1 MISRKQK
8 FTLILACLFLF
19 LISAC
24 KTKQDAVN
32 TLEDI
37 NNPIEEY
44 MDTLNTA
51 AATLDWIGKYNG
63 VLNTKSNELT
73 EYSLQLNADNTYS
86 LQTFSPNKKDIQQ
99 ATKIG
104 EFVISESD
112 NIIDL
117 KNSGIKIKFMKD
129 VAQITKESIGTNI
142 DFEKENSY
150 LYKEEKSPLLN
161 NYWVLSSIHDSIFD
175 LEKNEA
181 QAFLLLNFK
190 ERAIYYGGCN
200 RCQITFRSVIEGEI
214 AFLKNGICTKMYCP
228 PESNFDDELSDILKK
243 TFYYSIEND
252 TLTFSDKKK
261 TLAKFISPL

>member
-1 MISRKQK
+1 MISIKQK
-8 FTLILACLFLF
+8 FTLTLISLFLIF
-19 LISAC
+19 ISAC

-44 MDTLNTA
+44 ADTLNSA
-51 AATLDWIGKYNG
+51 EAPLDWSGKYNG
-63 VLNTKSNELT
+63 IVNSKSNELI

-86 LQTFSPNKKDIQQ
+86 LRTFSPNKKDIKP
-99 ATKIG
+99 AKTG
-104 EFVISESD
+104 EFIISESD

-117 KNSGIKIKFMKD
+117 KGTGIKIRIMKD
-129 VAQITKESIGTNI
+129 VAQITKESIGTDI

-161 NYWVLSSIHDSIFD
+161 NYWVLSSINDSIFD
-175 LEKNEA
+175 LEKNEL
-181 QAFLLLNFK
+181 QVFLLLNYK

-200 RCQITFRSVIEGEI
+200 RCQISFRSVIEGEI

-228 PESNFDDELSDILKK
+228 PESNFDDELNVLLKN
-243 TFYYSIEND
+243 TFFYKIEND
-252 TLTFSDKKK
+252 TLIFSDRKK